1 MKKRI
6 KSAKDVKID
15 EIIRLVGQ
23 VNANNKK
30 FINNNAYGERE
41 SVLDKAFGG
50 FELELIRNPKTR
62 NIADDF
68 HTWVEKKDKNGNVMR
83 DKNGNVIKEY
93 KLNITKSKVFY
104 RQIDDGLLEDLL
116 GSLKNLQSGKNV
128 NKTFYSW
135 KKRQN
140 EIIANYK
147 PNFIDYMQGKY
158 PELYDA
164 LVDEKGLTDD
174 EIFDIALEAAKDG
187 NYRESDQLISGVA
200 KQFNLFKKMEE
211 RVINADKYK

>member
-6 KSAKDVKID
+6 KTAKDVKID
-15 EIIRLVGQ
+15 EIIRLAGQ
-23 VNANNKK
+23 VNTNNKK
-30 FINNNAYGERE
+30 FINNNAYGDRE
-41 SVLDKAFGG
+41 SVLDKTFGS
-50 FELELIRNPKTR
+50 FELGLIRNPKTR
-62 NIADDF
+62 NIANDF
-68 HTWVEKKDKNGNVMR
+68 HTKANG
-83 DKNGNVIKEY
+83 G
-93 KLNITKSKVFY
+93 LNITKSKVFY
-104 RQIDDGLLEDLL
+104 RQIDDGLLDNLL

-174 EIFDIALEAAKDG
+174 EIFDMALEAGKDG
-187 NYRESDQLISGVA
+187 NYKESDQLIGGVA

>member
-6 KSAKDVKID
+6 KTAKDIKID

-50 FELELIRNPKTR
+50 FKLELIRNPKTR

-68 HTWVEKKDKNGNVMR
+68 HTWVEKKDKNGNV
-83 DKNGNVIKEY
+83 IKEY

-104 RQIDDGLLEDLL
+104 RQIDDGLLDNLL

-135 KKRQN
+135 KKRHD
-140 EIIANYK
+140 EIINNYK

-174 EIFDIALEAAKDG
+174 EIFDMALEAGKDG
-187 NYRESDQLISGVA
+187 NYKESDQLISGVA

>member
-1 MKKRI
+1 MKKRV
-6 KSAKDVKID
+6 KTAKDIKID
-15 EIIRLVGQ
+15 EIIRLAGQ
-23 VNANNKK
+23 VNTNNKK

-41 SVLDKAFGG
+41 SVLDKACGG

-62 NIADDF
+62 QLAYDF
-68 HTWVEKKDKNGNVMR
+68 HTWVEKKDKDGNVMR
-83 DKNGNVIKEY
+83 DKNGNVIREY

-104 RQIDDGLLEDLL
+104 RQIDDKLLDKLL
-116 GSLKNLQSGKNV
+116 SSLKNLQSGKNA

-174 EIFDIALEAAKDG
+174 EIFDMALEAGKDG
-187 NYRESDQLISGVA
+187 NYKESDQLISGVA

-211 RVINADKYK
+211 RTINADKYK

>member
-6 KSAKDVKID
+6 KTAKDIKID
-15 EIIRLVGQ
+15 EIIRLAGQ

-30 FINNNAYGERE
+30 FADPKNNAFGDRKT
-41 SVLDKAFGG
+41 VLDKTFGN
-50 FELELIRNPKTR
+50 FELEMIRNPKTR
-62 NIADDF
+62 QLAYDF
-68 HTWVEKKDKNGNVMR
+68 HTSANG
-83 DKNGNVIKEY
+83 G
-93 KLNITKSKVFY
+93 LNITKSKVFY
-104 RQIDDGLLEDLL
+104 RQVDDKLLDKLL

-174 EIFDIALEAAKDG
+174 EIFDMALEAGKDG
-187 NYRESDQLISGVA
+187 NYKESDQLISGVA
-200 KQFNLFKKMEE
+200 KHFNLDDLVEKQVIDINKFK
-211 RVINADKYK
+211 

>member
-6 KSAKDVKID
+6 KTAKDVKID
-15 EIIRLVGQ
+15 EIIRLAGQ
-23 VNANNKK
+23 VNTNNKK
-30 FINNNAYGERE
+30 FINNNAYGDRE
-41 SVLDKAFGG
+41 SVLDKTFGS
-50 FELELIRNPKTR
+50 FELGLIRNPKTR
-62 NIADDF
+62 NIANDF
-68 HTWVEKKDKNGNVMR
+68 HTKANG
-83 DKNGNVIKEY
+83 G
-93 KLNITKSKVFY
+93 LNITKSKVFY
-104 RQIDDGLLEDLL
+104 RQIDDGLLDNLL

-174 EIFDIALEAAKDG
+174 EIFDMALEAGKDG
-187 NYRESDQLISGVA
+187 NYKESDQLISGVA
-200 KQFNLFKKMEE
+200 KHFNLDDLVEKQVIDINKFK
-211 RVINADKYK
+211 

>member
-6 KSAKDVKID
+6 KTAKDVKID
-15 EIIRLVGQ
+15 EIIRLAGQ

-30 FINNNAYGERE
+30 FADPKNNIKDAFGERE
-41 SVLDKAFGG
+41 SVLDKTFGS

-62 NIADDF
+62 NIANDF
-68 HTWVEKKDKNGNVMR
+68 HTKANG
-83 DKNGNVIKEY
+83 G
-93 KLNITKSKVFY
+93 LNITKSKVFY
-104 RQIDDGLLEDLL
+104 RQIDDGLLDNLL

-135 KKRQN
+135 KKRHD

-174 EIFDIALEAAKDG
+174 EIFDKALEAGKDG
-187 NYRESDQLISGVA
+187 HYKESDQLISGVA

-211 RVINADKYK
+211 RNINANKYKQK

>member
-6 KSAKDVKID
+6 KTAKDIKID
-15 EIIRLVGQ
+15 EIIRLAGQ
-23 VNANNKK
+23 VNTNNKK
-30 FINNNAYGERE
+30 FINNNAYGDRE
-41 SVLDKAFGG
+41 SVLNKTFGS
-50 FELELIRNPKTR
+50 FELKMIRNPKTR
-62 NIADDF
+62 QLANDF
-68 HTWVEKKDKNGNVMR
+68 HTKANG
-83 DKNGNVIKEY
+83 G
-93 KLNITKSKVFY
+93 LNITKSKVFY
-104 RQIDDGLLEDLL
+104 RQIDDEILNDLL
-116 GSLKNLQSGKNV
+116 NSLKNLQSGKNV

-135 KKRQN
+135 KKRHD
-140 EIIANYK
+140 EIINNYK
-147 PNFIDYMQGKY
+147 PNFIDYMQGKF

-174 EIFDIALEAAKDG
+174 EIFDIALETAKDG

>member
-6 KSAKDVKID
+6 KTAKDIKID
-15 EIIRLVGQ
+15 EIIRLAGQ

-30 FINNNAYGERE
+30 FADPKNNAFGDRKT
-41 SVLDKAFGG
+41 VLDKTFGN
-50 FELELIRNPKTR
+50 FELEMIRNPKTR
-62 NIADDF
+62 QLAYDF
-68 HTWVEKKDKNGNVMR
+68 HTNANG
-83 DKNGNVIKEY
+83 G
-93 KLNITKSKVFY
+93 LNITKSKVFY
-104 RQIDDGLLEDLL
+104 RQVDDKLLDKLL
-116 GSLKNLQSGKNV
+116 GSLKNLQSGKNA

-135 KKRQN
+135 KKRHD
-140 EIIANYK
+140 EIINNYK
-147 PNFIDYMQGKY
+147 PNFIDYMQGKF

>member
-6 KSAKDVKID
+6 KTAKDIKID
-15 EIIRLVGQ
+15 EIIRLAGQ
-23 VNANNKK
+23 VNTNNKK

-41 SVLDKAFGG
+41 SVLDKTFGS
-50 FELELIRNPKTR
+50 FELGLIRNPKTR
-62 NIADDF
+62 NIANDF
-68 HTWVEKKDKNGNVMR
+68 HTKSVKTDKNGKKVVTDN
-83 DKNGNVIKEY
+83 
-93 KLNITKSKVFY
+93 LNITKSKVFY
-104 RQIDDGLLEDLL
+104 RQIDDELLDELL
-116 GSLKNLQSGKNV
+116 NSLKNLQSGKNV

-174 EIFDIALEAAKDG
+174 EIFDMALEAGKDG
-187 NYRESDQLISGVA
+187 NYKESDQLISGVA

-211 RVINADKYK
+211 RVINANKYK